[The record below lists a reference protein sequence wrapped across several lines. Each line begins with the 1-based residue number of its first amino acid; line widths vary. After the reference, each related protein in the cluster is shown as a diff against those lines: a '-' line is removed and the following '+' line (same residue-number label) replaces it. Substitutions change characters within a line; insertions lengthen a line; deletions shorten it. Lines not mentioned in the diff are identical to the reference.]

1 MRDKVFV
8 DSNVL
13 LYLLGNDERKKDIA
27 KIILK
32 ARPSISA
39 QVVSENV
46 NVLLK
51 KFTELT
57 LKDISGHAKM
67 LSLYCTINTLN
78 VSTIEK
84 AFEIREKYHFQWY
97 DCTILSAAILDGC
110 TIIYSEDMQHGQL
123 IENTLAIVNPFL

>member
-1 MRDKVFV
+1 MKDKNFV

-13 LYLLGNDERKKDIA
+13 LYLLSDDERKKNIA

-32 ARPSISA
+32 ANPSISA

-57 LKDISGHAKM
+57 FDDVISHAKM
-67 LSLYCTINTLN
+67 LSLYCTINP
-78 VSTIEK
+78 VSSSTIEK
-84 AFEIREKYHFQWY
+84 ALELKPKYQF
-97 DCTILSAAILDGC
+97 
-110 TIIYSEDMQHGQL
+110 
-123 IENTLAIVNPFL
+123 